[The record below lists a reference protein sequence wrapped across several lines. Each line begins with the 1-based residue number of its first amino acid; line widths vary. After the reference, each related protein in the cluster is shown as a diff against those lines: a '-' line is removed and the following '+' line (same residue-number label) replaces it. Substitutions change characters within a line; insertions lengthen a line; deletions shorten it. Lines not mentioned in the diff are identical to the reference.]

1 MTKEQF
7 AAMLNNRQYGDEITK
22 EECQLAKD
30 CDLLVAF
37 GYSDDGLEL
46 RGLIEDELGA
56 WEGLTLHIF
65 LNANNGKTIYHKA
78 GQETSPI
85 ASFLQLKPLIIEA
98 IWCPD
103 KLATCPDN
111 LDTSWLI
118 KANVPHATF
127 DIFDDEDL
135 FCRGIVLDKKDI
147 VKALQ

>member
-7 AAMLNNRQYGDEITK
+7 AAMLDDRQYGDEITK

-37 GYSDDGLEL
+37 GYSDDGLKL
-46 RGLIEDELGA
+46 RGLIKDELDA

-65 LNANNGKTIYHKA
+65 LNANNGKTIYHEA

-98 IWCPD
+98 IWCPES
-103 KLATCPDN
+103 

-118 KANVPHATF
+118 KANVDCATF
-127 DIFDDEDL
+127 DIFEDDEL

-147 VKALQ
+147 VKALLGEN